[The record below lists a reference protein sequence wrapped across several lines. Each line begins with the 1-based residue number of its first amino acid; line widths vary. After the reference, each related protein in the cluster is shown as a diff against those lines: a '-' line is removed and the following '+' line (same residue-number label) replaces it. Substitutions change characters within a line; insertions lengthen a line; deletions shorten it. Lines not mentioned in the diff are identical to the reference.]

1 MKDWNDNSWE
11 DFSDD
16 ELDGI
21 HSQLKFAVALGDILR
36 DTEIDWSRE
45 ISFDSLWEDYS
56 DDFNLDDD

>member
-21 HSQLKFAVALGDILR
+21 QSQLKFAVALGDILR